1 MSQITPVE
9 PLIDRNVSWCRQ
21 NRPNLTSELSNCSG
35 CPLIVLLSQVLG
47 ESRVR
52 LSQSLSSSD
61 RYCNLIA
68 GFFTQLNHH
77 CYHHYHHHHHHQ
89 QLDIATWLQTN
100 APLSVIFAKQGK
112 FLPKFGNHHRCAGT
126 VVTEPNCRKPP
137 LPAVKLCG
145 FTTNSLHPLKVWQL
159 GVLLERRSLTL
170 SFLDKDRRIR
180 PTHVFIMYTCAVKA
194 YLKCAY
200 CTLLLIRYFLA
211 TAERDHLLV
220 SYPDTFQREALK
232 DDYIHARRDRPW
244 WGSQVSP
251 FSSSLI
257 VCLCHI

>member
-1 MSQITPVE
+1 MKVLILKKKNFLAGLLFAHITFNWQPSCPEVSQITPSGT
-9 PLIDRNVSWCRQ
+9 PDWQKCLMMSAKPN
-21 NRPNLTSELSNCSG
+21 PNLTSQLSNCPG

-89 QLDIATWLQTN
+89 QLDIATWLQTT

-112 FLPKFGNHHRCAGT
+112 FLRKFGNHHRCAGT

-194 YLKCAY
+194 YLKCAN
-200 CTLLLIRYFLA
+200 CTWLLITDFFA
-211 TAERDHLLV
+211 TAERDYLL
-220 SYPDTFQREALK
+220 A
-232 DDYIHARRDRPW
+232 
-244 WGSQVSP
+244 
-251 FSSSLI
+251 SS
-257 VCLCHI
+257 